1 MKSAQ
6 TARHAYENARLY
18 FARYEC
24 ALAWPP
30 AMWLRPRGVE
40 LWARY
45 CRDFLRPGVGREA
58 GSTLVDLSIVFYS
71 LRDAARGEP
80 LWRQF
85 QIAALAGVLAR
96 CDPDPSRRSGFSSV
110 PVWTSIDSA
119 FFKREEGV
127 CYE

>member
-6 TARHAYENARLY
+6 YARRAYESARLY

-30 AMWLRPRGVE
+30 AMWLRPRGAG
-40 LWARY
+40 LWVRY
-45 CRDFLRPGVGREA
+45 CRDFLRPGVRRER
-58 GSTLVDLSIVFYS
+58 GSVFVDLAIAIYS
-71 LRDAARGEP
+71 LRDVARGEA

-96 CDPDPSRRSGFSSV
+96 CDRDAPPRPGFSSV

-119 FFKREEGV
+119 FFKTEEGV